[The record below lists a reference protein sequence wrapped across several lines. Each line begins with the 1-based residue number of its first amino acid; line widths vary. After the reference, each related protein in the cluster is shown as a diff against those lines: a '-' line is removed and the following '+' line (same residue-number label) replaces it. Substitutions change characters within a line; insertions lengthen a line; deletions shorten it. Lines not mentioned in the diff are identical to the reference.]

1 MVAVGILF
9 IGIVVVNARPQNSS
23 IPSISSEARTSTI
36 QTEID
41 MLTIKLDGS
50 KTINQLESYAT
61 EELGMYYPQGSEC
74 IHLSAIE
81 PTDGSLADIIKQK
94 AYE

>member
-1 MVAVGILF
+1 
-9 IGIVVVNARPQNSS
+9 
-23 IPSISSEARTSTI
+23 
-36 QTEID
+36 

-74 IHLSAIE
+74 IHLSAIA
-81 PTDGSLADIIKQK
+81 PTDGSLADVIKQK

>member
-1 MVAVGILF
+1 
-9 IGIVVVNARPQNSS
+9 
-23 IPSISSEARTSTI
+23 
-36 QTEID
+36 

-81 PTDGSLADIIKQK
+81 PTDGSLADVIKQK